1 MNTENVIE
9 FIRRGAGLRLTKTT
23 MWLSAIFFLLIP
35 CGCVPLAIFF
45 DGVLRFW
52 GIVTTVWAFVNL
64 VCTAIFLRK
73 NSPLKNKLIVGFTTG
88 VFVEC
93 FLAIIFLIIYIGFY
107 SSTYVVYI
115 FSAVMIFMPILYA
128 ICCDVW
134 FNKSK
139 HMYSKKTKIKIIP
152 FGGNRR
158 GVATLRLLVG
168 ILIVCSGDFIPEKVF
183 NVAFVCVIGILP
195 FLCCGSITE
204 LQRFYYY
211 NKLEKMGL
219 VTEDILKPDKP

>member
-23 MWLSAIFFLLIP
+23 MWLSAIFLMLIP

-45 DGVLRFW
+45 DGALRFW
-52 GIVTTVWAFVNL
+52 SIATTAWAVVNL
-64 VCTAIFLRK
+64 VCTAVFLRK
-73 NSPLKNKLIVGFTTG
+73 NSPLKNKLIVGFTSG
-88 VFVEC
+88 AFIEC
-93 FLAIIFLIIYIGFY
+93 FLAVMFLIIYIGFY
-107 SSTYVVYI
+107 SSMYIANMFSVVLVFVPI
-115 FSAVMIFMPILYA
+115 FYA
-128 ICCDVW
+128 IYYDVRL
-134 FNKSK
+134 NKSK
-139 HMYSKKTKIKIIP
+139 SLFSKKTKIKTIP
-152 FGGNRR
+152 FGGYRSR
-158 GVATLRLLVG
+158 TAAVKLLLG
-168 ILIVCSGDFIPEKVF
+168 IVVVYFGDFIPEKVF
-183 NVAFVCVIGILP
+183 NVVFVCVIGTLP